1 MPGGDMTDVEDG
13 GDDRRVTEP
22 IRVLIVDDHEVMAA
36 SLARVLDD
44 EPDVVSVGLASTLA
58 QARARV
64 QSSAPDVLVLD
75 RRLPDGDGVDAIRD
89 LKALRPSM
97 NVLVLTGSSSDDVLV
112 RALEAG
118 AAGFLSKTRSLAE
131 VTSAVR
137 AAAQGEASISSE
149 MLARLLP
156 RLTRVSAPVPTLTRR
171 EDEVLAMLAQGMS
184 NAAIAAELV
193 VSVNTVRNHVSNLS
207 AKLGA
212 HSKLEAMSIAIQRG
226 LLDPPG

>member
-1 MPGGDMTDVEDG
+1 VSEGAE
-13 GDDRRVTEP
+13 VTQDAGVAQP
-22 IRVLIVDDHEVMAA
+22 IRVVIVDDHEVVAA

-44 EPDVVSVGLASTLA
+44 EPDVMTVGLASSIA

-64 QSSAPDVLVLD
+64 QSAAPDVLILD
-75 RRLPDGDGVDAIRD
+75 RRLPDGDGVEAIAG

-118 AAGFLSKTRSLAE
+118 AAGFLSKTRSLGE

-137 AAAQGEASISSE
+137 AAAQGEATISPE

-156 RLTRVSAPVPTLTRR
+156 KLTRSPAPGPTLTRR
-171 EDEVLAMLAQGMS
+171 EEEVLAMLARGLS

-226 LLDPPG
+226 LLSPPG

>member
-1 MPGGDMTDVEDG
+1 MSDFDGLGDGPGASQ
-13 GDDRRVTEP
+13 P

-44 EPDVVSVGLASTLA
+44 EPDLVCVGLASTLA
-58 QARARV
+58 QTRARV
-64 QSSAPDVLVLD
+64 QSTAPDVLVLD
-75 RRLPDGDGVDAIRD
+75 RRLPDGDGVDAIKD
-89 LKALRPSM
+89 LRALRPSM
-97 NVLVLTGSSSDDVLV
+97 NVLVLTGSGSDDVLV

-156 RLTRVSAPVPTLTRR
+156 RLTRVSAPAPTLTRR

-184 NAAIAAELV
+184 NAAIAEELT

-226 LLDPPG
+226 LLSPPG

>member
-1 MPGGDMTDVEDG
+1 MMPDAPPPPGD
-13 GDDRRVTEP
+13 
-22 IRVLIVDDHEVMAA
+22 A
-36 SLARVLDD
+36 
-44 EPDVVSVGLASTLA
+44 
-58 QARARV
+58 
-64 QSSAPDVLVLD
+64 
-75 RRLPDGDGVDAIRD
+75 D

-112 RALEAG
+112 RALQAG

-137 AAAQGEASISSE
+137 AASQGEASVSAE

-156 RLTRVSAPVPTLTRR
+156 RLTRVSAPTPTLTPR
-171 EDEVLAMLAQGMS
+171 EEEVLAMLAQGLS
-184 NAAIAAELV
+184 NAAIATELTL
-193 VSVNTVRNHVSNLS
+193 SVNTVRNHVANLS

-226 LLDPPG
+226 LLSPPQ

>member
-1 MPGGDMTDVEDG
+1 MSDFSGV
-13 GDDRRVTEP
+13 GDDPRVSQP
-22 IRVLIVDDHEVMAA
+22 IRVMIVDDHEVMAA

-44 EPDVVSVGLASTLA
+44 EPDLVCVGLASSLA

-64 QSSAPDVLVLD
+64 PAAAPDVLVLD
-75 RRLPDGDGVDAIRD
+75 RRLPDGDGVDAIAD
-89 LKALRPSM
+89 LRALRPSM

-171 EDEVLAMLAQGMS
+171 EDEVLARLAQGMS
-184 NAAIAAELV
+184 NAAIASELT

-226 LLDPPG
+226 LLSPPQ

>member
-1 MPGGDMTDVEDG
+1 MTEADAAHHGVT
-13 GDDRRVTEP
+13 TEP

-44 EPDVVSVGLASTLA
+44 EPDVVSVGMASTLA

-75 RRLPDGDGVDAIRD
+75 RRLPDGDGVEAIRD

-97 NVLVLTGSSSDDVLV
+97 NILVLTGSSSDDVLV
-112 RALEAG
+112 RGAGGRCRGLPLQDAQPGRGDLGRPCGGSGRGIDLLRDARPPAAEARPG
-118 AAGFLSKTRSLAE
+118 S
-131 VTSAVR
+131 VR
-137 AAAQGEASISSE
+137 
-149 MLARLLP
+149 R
-156 RLTRVSAPVPTLTRR
+156 TPTLTRR
-171 EDEVLAMLAQGMS
+171 EEEVLAMLAQGLS
-184 NAAIAAELV
+184 NAAIAAELT

-226 LLDPPG
+226 LLAPPQ

>member
-1 MPGGDMTDVEDG
+1 MSQDDG
-13 GDDRRVTEP
+13 ANRTHPDGQP
-22 IRVLIVDDHEVMAA
+22 IRVLVVDDHEVMAA
-36 SLARVLDD
+36 SLARVLED
-44 EPDVVSVGLASTLA
+44 EPDIVSVGVAATLA

-64 QSSAPDVLVLD
+64 RSGAPDVLVLD
-75 RRLPDGDGVDAIRD
+75 RRLPDGDGVDAIAD

-112 RALEAG
+112 RALQAG

-137 AAAQGEASISSE
+137 AAAQGEASVSSE

-156 RLTRVSAPVPTLTRR
+156 RLTRVSAPTPTLTPR
-171 EDEVLAMLAQGMS
+171 EEEVLAMLAQGMS
-184 NAAIAAELV
+184 NAAIAAELT
-193 VSVNTVRNHVSNLS
+193 VSVNTVRNHVANLS

-226 LLDPPG
+226 LLSPPQ

>member
-1 MPGGDMTDVEDG
+1 MTEADGAHPGV
-13 GDDRRVTEP
+13 RSEP

-44 EPDVVSVGLASTLA
+44 EPDVVSVGMASTLA

-75 RRLPDGDGVDAIRD
+75 RRLPDGDGIESIRD

-97 NVLVLTGSSSDDVLV
+97 NILVLTGSSSDDVLV

-137 AAAQGEASISSE
+137 AAAAGEARSP
-149 MLARLLP
+149 P
-156 RLTRVSAPVPTLTRR
+156 RCSPACCRGSRGSVRPRR
-171 EDEVLAMLAQGMS
+171 
-184 NAAIAAELV
+184 
-193 VSVNTVRNHVSNLS
+193 R
-207 AKLGA
+207 
-212 HSKLEAMSIAIQRG
+212 
-226 LLDPPG
+226 

>member
-1 MPGGDMTDVEDG
+1 MSEDEGAHRTDPDG
-13 GDDRRVTEP
+13 QP
-22 IRVLIVDDHEVMAA
+22 IRVLVVDDHEVMAA
-36 SLARVLDD
+36 SLARVLED
-44 EPDVVSVGLASTLA
+44 EPDIVSVGVAATLA

-64 QSSAPDVLVLD
+64 QSGAPDVLVLD
-75 RRLPDGDGVDAIRD
+75 RRLPDGDGVDAIGD

-112 RALEAG
+112 RALQAG

-137 AAAQGEASISSE
+137 AAAQGEASVSSE

-156 RLTRVSAPVPTLTRR
+156 RLTRVSAPTPTLTPR
-171 EDEVLAMLAQGMS
+171 EEEVLAMLAQGLS
-184 NAAIAAELV
+184 NAAIAAELT
-193 VSVNTVRNHVSNLS
+193 VSVNTVRNHVANLS

-226 LLDPPG
+226 LLSPPQ

>member
-1 MPGGDMTDVEDG
+1 MAADHDAGRDLRGN
-13 GDDRRVTEP
+13 EP

-64 QSSAPDVLVLD
+64 QSTAPDVLVLD

-156 RLTRVSAPVPTLTRR
+156 RLTRVSAPTPTLTRR
-171 EDEVLAMLAQGMS
+171 EEEVLGMLAQGLS
-184 NAAIAAELV
+184 NAAIATELT
-193 VSVNTVRNHVSNLS
+193 VSVNTVRNHVANLS

-226 LLDPPG
+226 LLSPPS

>member
-1 MPGGDMTDVEDG
+1 MSDFDGPDDGPITDQPV
-13 GDDRRVTEP
+13 
-22 IRVLIVDDHEVMAA
+22 RVLIVDDHEVMAA

-44 EPDVVSVGLASTLA
+44 EPDLVCVGLASTLA
-58 QARARV
+58 QTRARV
-64 QSSAPDVLVLD
+64 QSTAPDVLVLD
-75 RRLPDGDGVDAIRD
+75 RRLPDGDGVDAIRE
-89 LKALRPSM
+89 LRALRPSM
-97 NVLVLTGSSSDDVLV
+97 NVLVLTGTSSDDVLV

-184 NAAIAAELV
+184 NAAIAEELT

-226 LLDPPG
+226 LLSPPG

>member
-1 MPGGDMTDVEDG
+1 MSEDDGAHRTHPTDQ
-13 GDDRRVTEP
+13 P

-36 SLARVLDD
+36 SLARVLED
-44 EPDVVSVGLASTLA
+44 EPDIVSVGVAATLA

-64 QSSAPDVLVLD
+64 QSGAPDVLVLD
-75 RRLPDGDGVDAIRD
+75 RRLPDGDGVDAISD

-112 RALEAG
+112 RALQAG

-137 AAAQGEASISSE
+137 AASQGEASVSSE

-156 RLTRVSAPVPTLTRR
+156 RLTRVSAPTPTLTAR
-171 EDEVLAMLAQGMS
+171 EEEVLGMLAQGLS
-184 NAAIAAELV
+184 NAAIAAELT
-193 VSVNTVRNHVSNLS
+193 VSVNTVRNHVANLS

-226 LLDPPG
+226 LLSPPQ

>member
-1 MPGGDMTDVEDG
+1 MSDFSGV
-13 GDDRRVTEP
+13 GDDPRASQP
-22 IRVLIVDDHEVMAA
+22 IRVMIVDDHEVMAA

-44 EPDVVSVGLASTLA
+44 EPDLVCVGLASSLA

-64 QSSAPDVLVLD
+64 PAAAPDVLVLD
-75 RRLPDGDGVDAIRD
+75 RRLPDGDGVDAIAD
-89 LKALRPSM
+89 LRALRPSM

-171 EDEVLAMLAQGMS
+171 EDEVLARLAQGMS
-184 NAAIAAELV
+184 NAAIASELT

-226 LLDPPG
+226 LLSPPQ

>member
-1 MPGGDMTDVEDG
+1 MTDFDGPGDEDLG
-13 GDDRRVTEP
+13 SSQP

-44 EPDVVSVGLASTLA
+44 EPDLVCVGLASTLA
-58 QARARV
+58 QTRARV
-64 QSSAPDVLVLD
+64 QSTAPDVLVLD
-75 RRLPDGDGVDAIRD
+75 RRLPDGDGVDAIKD
-89 LKALRPSM
+89 LRTLRPSM

-156 RLTRVSAPVPTLTRR
+156 RLTRVSAPVSTLTRR
-171 EDEVLAMLAQGMS
+171 EDEVLAMLAQGLS
-184 NAAIAAELV
+184 NAAIAEELT

-226 LLDPPG
+226 LLSPPG

>member
-1 MPGGDMTDVEDG
+1 MSEDEGTHRTDPDG
-13 GDDRRVTEP
+13 QP
-22 IRVLIVDDHEVMAA
+22 IRVLVVDDHEVMAA
-36 SLARVLDD
+36 SLARVLED
-44 EPDVVSVGLASTLA
+44 EPDIVSVGVAATLA

-64 QSSAPDVLVLD
+64 QSGAPDVLVLD
-75 RRLPDGDGVDAIRD
+75 RRLPDGDGVDAIGD

-112 RALEAG
+112 RALQAG

-137 AAAQGEASISSE
+137 AAAQGEASVSSE

-156 RLTRVSAPVPTLTRR
+156 RLTRVSAPTPTLTPR
-171 EDEVLAMLAQGMS
+171 EEEVLAMLAQGLS
-184 NAAIAAELV
+184 NAAIAAELT
-193 VSVNTVRNHVSNLS
+193 VSVNTVRNHVANLS

-226 LLDPPG
+226 LLSPPQ

>member
-1 MPGGDMTDVEDG
+1 MSDFSGV
-13 GDDRRVTEP
+13 GDDPRVSQP
-22 IRVLIVDDHEVMAA
+22 IRVMIVDDHEVMAA

-44 EPDVVSVGLASTLA
+44 EPDLVCVGLASSLA

-64 QSSAPDVLVLD
+64 PAAAPD
-75 RRLPDGDGVDAIRD
+75 
-89 LKALRPSM
+89 
-97 NVLVLTGSSSDDVLV
+97 
-112 RALEAG
+112 

-171 EDEVLAMLAQGMS
+171 EDEVLARLAQGMS
-184 NAAIAAELV
+184 NAAIASELT

-226 LLDPPG
+226 LLSPPQ

>member
-1 MPGGDMTDVEDG
+1 MSDNDGAHRTHPTDQ
-13 GDDRRVTEP
+13 P

-36 SLARVLDD
+36 SLARVLED
-44 EPDVVSVGLASTLA
+44 EPDIVSVGVAATLA

-64 QSSAPDVLVLD
+64 QSGAPDVLVLD
-75 RRLPDGDGVDAIRD
+75 RRLPDGDGVDAISD

-97 NVLVLTGSSSDDVLV
+97 NVLVLTGSSSDDVL
-112 RALEAG
+112 
-118 AAGFLSKTRSLAE
+118 AE

-137 AAAQGEASISSE
+137 AASQGEASVSSE

-156 RLTRVSAPVPTLTRR
+156 RLTRVSAPTPTLTAR
-171 EDEVLAMLAQGMS
+171 EEEVLGMLAQGLS
-184 NAAIAAELV
+184 NAAIAAELT
-193 VSVNTVRNHVSNLS
+193 VSVNTVRNHVANLS

-226 LLDPPG
+226 LLSPPQ

>member
-1 MPGGDMTDVEDG
+1 MSDDDG
-13 GDDRRVTEP
+13 AGPDDPRDELSSSQP

-36 SLARVLDD
+36 SLAKVLDD
-44 EPDVVSVGLASTLA
+44 EPDVVSVGLASNLA

-64 QSSAPDVLVLD
+64 KSSSPDVLVLD

-118 AAGFLSKTRSLAE
+118 AAGFLSKPRSLAE
-131 VTSAVR
+131 VTAAVR

-171 EDEVLAMLAQGMS
+171 EDEVLAMLAQGKS
-184 NAAIAAELV
+184 NAAIAAELT